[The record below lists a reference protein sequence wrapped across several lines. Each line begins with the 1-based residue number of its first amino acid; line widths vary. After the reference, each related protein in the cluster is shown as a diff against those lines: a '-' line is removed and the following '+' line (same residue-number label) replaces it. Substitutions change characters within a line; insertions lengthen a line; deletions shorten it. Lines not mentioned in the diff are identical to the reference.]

1 MFNLN
6 PKSIILKH
14 VNDTTQRIINTI
26 EIINE
31 KKKTAV
37 EQQDIEL
44 WEDVADKGF
53 MYLFTLSKIK
63 ELNHTDRQMAIG
75 TGILD
80 DMNNYCEIIDQFVR
94 QDSHA

>member
-14 VNDTTQRIINTI
+14 VSDTTQRIIDTI
-26 EIINE
+26 EVVNAQ
-31 KKKTAV
+31 KKIAV
-37 EQQDIEL
+37 EQKDIEL

-63 ELNHTDRQMAIG
+63 ELNPSDRQMAIG

-80 DMNNYCEIIDQFVR
+80 DMNNYCAIIDRFVG
-94 QDSHA
+94 QGDHA